1 MSGIYDDMQSAL
13 AYQVETFASQGVIV
27 YNAPGTE
34 GDPFNPPTAGVDYPI
49 SGWNITGSKRN
60 KYIEGG
66 YIVSSD
72 VLISVVPFS
81 VAPVMSGKITI
92 NGNAFQII
100 MIDPATLDPDNP
112 VVWRIGCRK

>member
-1 MSGIYDDMQSAL
+1 MNIYDDMQSAL
-13 AYQVETFASQGVIV
+13 AYEVENFASQGTLV

-34 GDPFNPPTAGVDYPI
+34 GDPFNPPTAGQDYPVQ
-49 SGWNITGSKRN
+49 GWNITGNKRN

-72 VLISVVPFS
+72 VLLSVVPFG
-81 VAPVMSGKITI
+81 VVPTLAGTMSI
-92 NGNAFQII
+92 NGVVNQIVLV
-100 MIDPATLDPDNP
+100 DPATVDPDNP